1 MEKEKKWYVV
11 HTYSGYE
18 NKVKANI
25 EQRIS
30 SMKMEDKIFQI
41 IVPTE
46 TRITMKNGKRKILKR
61 KIFPGYI
68 LVEMIMDDNSWNLV
82 RYTPGVMGFAGTG
95 TKPVPLSDE
104 EVKNLLIRMGM
115 GDKAGVRIDVEVG
128 ESVRI
133 IDGPFK
139 DITGKVDLVMHDK
152 GKVRVT
158 VSMFGRE
165 TPVELDF
172 LQIEKL

>member
-1 MEKEKKWYVV
+1 MEKEKRWYVV

-25 EQRIS
+25 EQRVS

-46 TRITMKNGKRKILKR
+46 TRITMKNGKRKIVKR

-82 RYTPGVMGFAGTG
+82 RYTPGVMGFAGTV

-115 GDKAGVRIDVEVG
+115 GDKAGFRIDVEVG
-128 ESVRI
+128 ENVRI

-139 DITGKVDLVMHDK
+139 EIIGKVDLVMHDK

-158 VSMFGRE
+158 VNMFGRE

-172 LQIEKL
+172 MQIEKL